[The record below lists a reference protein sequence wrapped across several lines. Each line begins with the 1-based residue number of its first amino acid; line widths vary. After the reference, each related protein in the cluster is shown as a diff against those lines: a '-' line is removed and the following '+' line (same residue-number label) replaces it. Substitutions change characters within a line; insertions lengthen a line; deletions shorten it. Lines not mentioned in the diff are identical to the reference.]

1 MGSLSNH
8 RPSRRTVS
16 LGLAASALA
25 APAILGTARAA
36 APLRIGCLAPVSGFF
51 AREGQNCKR
60 GFDLAAPMMSDL
72 GMPVEILFADT
83 ESNPDRARTAAER
96 LVGEGA
102 QVLIGTFDSGETS
115 AVAQVAEQK
124 GIPHVINI
132 AAAPQITEQGYKF
145 VFRNFPTGPMLVRN
159 GFGLIKQ
166 LIAATEITPRTAVFL
181 HVDDTFGTAMQKG
194 VAALFPKLEM
204 PFALTETISYDAK
217 AKDLSVEVAK
227 AKATNADLLLMVS
240 HGADAIML
248 IREMVKQRW
257 EPMGVMTPGSPGTY
271 EAQFYKA
278 LGKYSDFVIA
288 NLPWINSRT
297 AMSKELLDR
306 FAKVHGDEIIEL
318 NVGFSLEAVLVAANA
333 HKRANSGGPREIA
346 EALRKTDIA
355 EHVMIGGPIRFDE
368 KGQNTGIESAA
379 LQNLNRKPT
388 VVLPQEAAEAS
399 PVLPFPGW
407 SDERRG

>member
-1 MGSLSNH
+1 MGSLSNC

-16 LGLAASALA
+16 KGLAASLLA

-36 APLRIGCLAPVSGFF
+36 APLKIGCLAPVSGFF

-60 GFDLAAPMMSDL
+60 GFDLAGPMMSDM

-96 LVGEGA
+96 LVGEGV

-159 GFGLIKQ
+159 GFALIKK
-166 LIAATEITPRTAVFL
+166 LIEATEITPRTAVFM

-204 PFALTETISYDAK
+204 PFALIETISYDAK

-227 AKATNADLLLMVS
+227 AKATDADLLLMVS

-248 IREMVKQRW
+248 VREMVKQRW

-278 LGKYSDFVIA
+278 LGKYSDFIIA
-288 NLPWINSRT
+288 NLPWINPTT
-297 AMSKELLDR
+297 AMSKDLLER
-306 FAKVHGDEIIEL
+306 FGKIYADEIIEL
-318 NVGFSLEAVLVAANA
+318 NVGFSLEAVLIAADA
-333 HKRANSGGPREIA
+333 HKRANSGDPKEIA

-368 KGQNTGIESAA
+368 KGQNISIESAA

-399 PVLPFPGW
+399 PILPFPGW

>member
-1 MGSLSNH
+1 MRSRLWREWGLDAIFREAWTAGVVLAGMSAGANCWFEQCTTDSVPGELRGRWSVEGYAEGEHRLGGFSVLAREVPHGAGRTMGLRVDDGRACVAYVPDH
-8 RPSRRTVS
+8 GPTG
-16 LGLAASALA
+16 LGPGDDGLGVLHPAALA
-25 APAILGTARAA
+25 
-36 APLRIGCLAPVSGFF
+36 LA
-51 AREGQNCKR
+51 
-60 GFDLAAPMMSDL
+60 
-72 GMPVEILFADT
+72 
-83 ESNPDRARTAAER
+83 
-96 LVGEGA
+96 
-102 QVLIGTFDSGETS
+102 
-115 AVAQVAEQK
+115 
-124 GIPHVINI
+124 
-132 AAAPQITEQGYKF
+132 
-145 VFRNFPTGPMLVRN
+145 TG
-159 GFGLIKQ
+159 
-166 LIAATEITPRTAVFL
+166 
-181 HVDDTFGTAMQKG
+181 
-194 VAALFPKLEM
+194 
-204 PFALTETISYDAK
+204 
-217 AKDLSVEVAK
+217 
-227 AKATNADLLLMVS
+227 ADLLLMVS

-271 EAQFYKA
+271 EAQLYKA

-288 NLPWINSRT
+288 NLPWINSKT

-318 NVGFSLEAVLVAANA
+318 NVGFSLEAVLIAVDA
-333 HKRANSGGPREIA
+333 HKRANSGDPKEIA